1 MWDKLIAAA
10 TLEELPFS
18 EYGKNMSRDWMC
30 NTNTEKYKGA
40 IEQNS
45 FIQLLIK

>member
-30 NTNTEKYKGA
+30 NANTEKYKGA